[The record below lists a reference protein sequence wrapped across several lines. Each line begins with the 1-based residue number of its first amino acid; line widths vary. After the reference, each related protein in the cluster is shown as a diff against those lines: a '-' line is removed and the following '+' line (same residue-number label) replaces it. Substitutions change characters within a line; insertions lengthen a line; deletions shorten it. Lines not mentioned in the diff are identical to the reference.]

1 MPSGARQQ
9 EQPHTL
15 LLKTAKTATLV
26 ALSCFFLA
34 APGCKRG
41 PEKKRLSASE
51 IHAIT
56 RELEQA
62 ASDVL
67 PRGAVIKVRRA
78 RGEGADGTADEI
90 YVGLRGGDGARTR
103 AAQNL
108 EGVAS
113 EHGLTVDPALE
124 SGDTLHLTLRS
135 QGTVTHRIAIERLA
149 DRAAGAAPGAAR
161 LAILLDDLGSDPRA
175 ADAIFALHV
184 PVTISVLPYHAH
196 SEEIA
201 RAARQH
207 GCEVM
212 LHLPMQ
218 SVANETPEE
227 QELKPGLSSNEVRR
241 VVEKMLDAVPEAD
254 GVNNHQG
261 SQATAD
267 RALMNELMQVLKDE
281 GVFYVDSRTTADTVA
296 YETAERAGVRAAF
309 RNVPF
314 LDDVDKPDAVRR
326 QLEVAIRGAKQKG
339 DAIAI
344 GHPRAATLEALRETL
359 PQAKKEGVQLVL
371 VSELVR

>member
-1 MPSGARQQ
+1 V
-9 EQPHTL
+9 
-15 LLKTAKTATLV
+15 V
-26 ALSCFFLA
+26 ALSLLFLVA
-34 APGCKRG
+34 SGCQRA

-56 RELEQA
+56 REFEQA
-62 ASDVL
+62 ASDGA
-67 PRGAVIKVRRA
+67 PRGAVIKTRRA
-78 RGEGADGTADEI
+78 RGERADGTADEL
-90 YVGLRGGDGARTR
+90 YVGLPGGERARTR
-103 AAQNL
+103 VVQNL

-124 SGDTLHLTLRS
+124 SGDSLHLTLRS
-135 QGTVTHRIAIERLA
+135 EGTVTHRIAIERLA
-149 DRAAGAAPGAAR
+149 PRAASAAPGAAR
-161 LAILLDDLGSDPRA
+161 LAILLDDLGSDPSA
-175 ADAIFALHV
+175 AEAIFALHV
-184 PVTISVLPYHAH
+184 PVTLSVLPYHTH
-196 SEEIA
+196 SAEIA
-201 RAARQH
+201 RLARQH

-218 SVANETPEE
+218 SVANETPEA
-227 QELKPGLSSNEVRR
+227 QELKPGLTSGEVRR

-281 GVFYVDSRTTADTVA
+281 GVFYVDSRTTAETVA

-314 LDDVDKPDAVRR
+314 LDDVDQPGAVKR
-326 QLEVAIRGAKQKG
+326 QLEVAIRDAKQKG

-344 GHPRAATLEALRETL
+344 GHPRAATLAALRVML
-359 PQAKKEGVQLVL
+359 PEAKKQGVQLVL